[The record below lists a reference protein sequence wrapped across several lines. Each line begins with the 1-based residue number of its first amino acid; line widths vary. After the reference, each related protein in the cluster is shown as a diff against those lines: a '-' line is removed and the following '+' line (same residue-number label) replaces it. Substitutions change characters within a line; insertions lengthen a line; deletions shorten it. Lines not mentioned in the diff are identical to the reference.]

1 MPSFEVLELSLFSRA
16 FYLEGVFRMEFY
28 EEDLSSF
35 SFLCCFRFR
44 SNGVPSLLLLFLFCL
59 IGLANRNI
67 SLVCVTLVVTSIYR
81 YCVHEI
87 VYHFVSVNINR
98 CIINK

>member
-1 MPSFEVLELSLFSRA
+1 
-16 FYLEGVFRMEFY
+16 MEFY

-87 VYHFVSVNINR
+87 VYRFVFVNIKR
-98 CIINK
+98 CIINKKNSL